1 MPCTTSNSKALES
14 STFKRALRGTAVGAV
29 QATSPCKTSC
39 RRSSHRA
46 ALLSCGPQR
55 PLLLAA
61 LLQVV
66 HACCVCTLW
75 PLASRAL
82 KQEELREHMLTAV
95 DQHVDRPR

>member
-1 MPCTTSNSKALES
+1 M
-14 STFKRALRGTAVGAV
+14 R
-29 QATSPCKTSC
+29 
-39 RRSSHRA
+39 
-46 ALLSCGPQR
+46 PQQ

-66 HACCVCTLW
+66 HACCVRTPW

-95 DQHVDRPR
+95 RSAMLIDCGEHVLSPAAAPVSAASYACVRLRMLPRYLDALVQ

>member
-1 MPCTTSNSKALES
+1 M
-14 STFKRALRGTAVGAV
+14 R
-29 QATSPCKTSC
+29 
-39 RRSSHRA
+39 
-46 ALLSCGPQR
+46 PQR

-66 HACCVCTLW
+66 HACCVRTLW

-95 DQHVDRPR
+95 DHVLSPAVALASAAPYACVRLCMLPRYLDALV

>member
-1 MPCTTSNSKALES
+1 M
-14 STFKRALRGTAVGAV
+14 R
-29 QATSPCKTSC
+29 
-39 RRSSHRA
+39 
-46 ALLSCGPQR
+46 PQR

-66 HACCVCTLW
+66 HACCVRTLW

-95 DQHVDRPR
+95 DQPMLIDRGEHVLSPDVALASAAPYACVRLCMLHRHLDAFVQ